1 MSRFL
6 AALPLT
12 FFLAACGGG
21 SNPLN
26 GNDVA
31 AGTGTTTPTTTGL
44 DLPPGTVAPTP
55 SSAIER
61 YEAKDGDGNGYA
73 QSVSYDAATDRFL
86 VDNLAFDGEN
96 AYPETTTALV
106 QTLASPFKV
115 YENEETVVDDVN
127 GQPITQFVN
136 RAIYG
141 KSTSGSVEFAIVR
154 TGSYVG
160 YGFGGFV
167 YRRADN
173 SGVSLPLPTTGQA
186 TFAGNYAAVRDFN
199 GRSDL
204 EYATGDVN
212 IDIDLADFNEGD
224 GVKGYVTN
232 RKVYDLAGNDITA
245 SVIAGIETD
254 STSGGGTGSVDSGL
268 RTADGNIP
276 TLVFRVGPGVLDTNG
291 ELTGNIDS
299 TILSVNGGTQTFETG
314 KYYGVLS
321 GAAPDELVGVIVVE
335 GDDLRYSGVTVRETG
350 GFIAYRQPT
359 P

>member
-1 MSRFL
+1 M
-6 AALPLT
+6 
-12 FFLAACGGG
+12 
-21 SNPLN
+21 N

-31 AGTGTTTPTTTGL
+31 AGTGTTTPTAPATGL
-44 DLPPGTVAPTP
+44 DLPPGTIAPTP

-61 YEAKDGDGNGYA
+61 YEAKDGNGNGYA
-73 QSVSYDAATDRFL
+73 QSVSYDAVSDRFL

-115 YENEETVVDDVN
+115 YENEQTVVDDVN

-173 SGVSLPLPTTGQA
+173 SGVTLPLPTTGQA
-186 TFAGNYAAVRDFN
+186 KFTGNYAAVRDFN

-245 SVIAGIETD
+245 SIIIGIETNPV
-254 STSGGGTGSVDSGL
+254 SGGGIEDSEL
-268 RTADGNIP
+268 RAAGGNIP

-291 ELTGNIDS
+291 ELAGNIDS
-299 TILSVNGGTQTFETG
+299 SIFSLNGGTQTFETG
-314 KYYGVLS
+314 KYYGILS

-335 GDDLRYSGVTVRETG
+335 GADLRYSGVTVRETG